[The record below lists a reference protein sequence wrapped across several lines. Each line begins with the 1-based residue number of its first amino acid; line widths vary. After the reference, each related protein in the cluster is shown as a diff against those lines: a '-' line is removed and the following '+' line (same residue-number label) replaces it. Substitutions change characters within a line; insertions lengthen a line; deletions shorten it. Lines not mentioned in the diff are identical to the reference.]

1 MAGVVS
7 ISGLA
12 TGMDTKSIVS
22 QLMAIERLPETSL
35 IGTKTTMQNQIDVY
49 TPLQTALSNLQTLMA
64 SMNTPSTFAAQT
76 ASVSDSTVAT
86 TTASSTAAPGIHD
99 LAVTNLAKSQRQV
112 SANGV
117 ASTTD
122 LNFNTGQFIIR
133 GGASDTVVTIGEGS
147 NSLSGMAAAINA
159 SGANVTASIINDGSS
174 SPYRLVL
181 SSKDT
186 NNYVLDMNAGATT
199 SDGKTVSTGLTT
211 APAQPTT
218 GTSPYSNPLFK
229 YQTSSSTATSGSY
242 TSATDQSLG
251 TGTVTVDGTDIAI
264 DGTNNSLNGIR
275 DAINNAKGSTTA
287 AVVQD
292 GNGGYQLQLSK
303 SGIGSIAVDMS
314 GLTGGSGAGATNPTF
329 TSVTPAAQTSNWYAS
344 TSAQSFGVGNITIDG
359 TDVAIDSTNNSLTGI
374 AAAINSAKGSST
386 AAKIISDGSGYRLQ
400 LSGVGTVDMSNLVG
414 ATGSYANPTFSAIDP
429 TKAPANDATYSA
441 GVNANFSLDGVNISK
456 STNAVSDV
464 LTGVTFTL
472 LKGSSTDATTGMA
485 TPATSTLTIGNDT
498 STITSKINNFVTS
511 YNDIMGIINKQSVYD
526 TTKSTSAPLFGDST
540 LRGIKDAMRTM
551 ISGPV
556 TDATAGTVNQDYS
569 LLSKIGITSNSK
581 DGTLSVDSTILATAL
596 NTNFS
601 AVTDLF
607 THNGGGKIGITDSN
621 QYGIA
626 ERFNLQ
632 LDKYTAAYIGSGGDN
647 GIIATRINGL
657 QKSMTNVDDQV
668 TRMEMLLT
676 MKEDNLNKQF
686 VSMETL
692 VSGITSSGN
701 AMLSSLSSMPR
712 FG

>member
-35 IGTKTTMQNQIDVY
+35 IGTKTTMQSQIDVY
-49 TPLQTALSNLQTLMA
+49 TPLQTALSSLQTLMA

-86 TTASSTAAPGIHD
+86 ATASSTAAPGNHD

-112 SANGV
+112 SANGF
-117 ASTTD
+117 ASTSD
-122 LNFNTGQFIIR
+122 INFNTGSLIIK
-133 GGASDTVVTIGEGS
+133 GGASDVTVNIAEGS
-147 NSLSGMAAAINA
+147 NSLSGIAAAINS

-181 SSKDT
+181 SGKDT
-186 NNYVLDMNAGATT
+186 NNYTVDM
-199 SDGKTVSTGLTT
+199 SGLTT

-218 GTSPYSNPLFK
+218 GTNAYTNPLFN
-229 YQTSSSTATSGSY
+229 YQTTTSAATSNWYASSSAQNFKTGTFTLDGGAT
-242 TSATDQSLG
+242 
-251 TGTVTVDGTDIAI
+251 TVTVDGT
-264 DGTNNSLNGIR
+264 NNSLDGIAA
-275 DAINNAKGSTTA
+275 AINNVPNPLTTA
-287 AVVQD
+287 KVIQD
-292 GNGGYQLQLSK
+292 GNGYRLQLTK
-303 SGIGSIAVDMS
+303 NGISSTDMDMS
-314 GLTGGSGAGATNPTF
+314 GLTGGTGTN
-329 TSVTPAAQTSNWYAS
+329 
-344 TSAQSFGVGNITIDG
+344 
-359 TDVAIDSTNNSLTGI
+359 
-374 AAAINSAKGSST
+374 
-386 AAKIISDGSGYRLQ
+386 
-400 LSGVGTVDMSNLVG
+400 
-414 ATGSYANPTFSAIDP
+414 ANPTFSNVDP

-472 LKGSSTDATTGMA
+472 LKGSSTDLLTGLS
-485 TPATSTLTIGNDT
+485 TPSTSTLTIGNDT

-511 YNDIMGIINKQSVYD
+511 YNDIMGMINKQSVYD

-540 LRGIKDAMRTM
+540 LRSLKDAMRTM

-632 LDKYTAAYIGSGGDN
+632 LDKYTAAYVGSGGDN

-668 TRMEMLLT
+668 AKTEMLLT
-676 MKEDNLNKQF
+676 MKEDNLNAQF
-686 VSMETL
+686 TAMETL
-692 VSGITSSGN
+692 VSSMTSSGN
-701 AMLSSLSSMPR
+701 AMLASLSSMPR